1 MIEKNQISR
10 LLING
15 THSEELRLAIL
26 DGYRLE
32 NIYIEQLGQQKK
44 GNIYKGVV
52 TRVEP
57 SLQAAFVEFGA
68 ERQGFLPLKEI
79 SELYFSKAVDNPRQ
93 VNIGD
98 VIKEGQELIVQVEK
112 VERGNK
118 GAALT
123 TLVKIAGSYLV
134 LMVNSSRAGGISRQI
149 DGEERDS
156 LKEIL
161 DRLDLPSGMGIIIR
175 TAGVGK
181 SYEELAWDLDILLR
195 LWQSIQDVSQQAQAP
210 ALIHQESDF
219 VVRALRDFLQ
229 VDTNEIILDV
239 PELYQRAKEHL
250 EKIRPELVDRLKLY
264 EGPLPLFDQYR
275 VEEQVETAFQSSI
288 RLPSGGAI
296 VIQPTEAL
304 VSIDVNSAKDTKG
317 GHIEQTA
324 LNTNREAAVEIARQL
339 RLRDLGGLVVVD
351 FIDMVSQD
359 SQKEVVQVFQQ
370 AIKSDRARV
379 QFGRIS
385 KFGLM
390 EVSRQRLRPSLAEAN
405 QVMCPRCN
413 GQGTIRQVESLA
425 LSIIRQMRQESLS
438 TGVREII
445 AYVPVDVATLLVNE
459 KRAMITDL
467 EQTQRVRIIII
478 PHRYLETPHYKL
490 EKIYRSSSRAQ
501 EENKSSYMHQYEVGG
516 EVQGLKD
523 IGTHHAVEAEVPL
536 IAHTL
541 PEAPKPEGRKKQ
553 GWLKRV
559 LTKLVTDTP
568 EVPQKSTTTAPRQP
582 RQSEG
587 RRPHHGNRNRNSN
600 NANRNNNP
608 NSNNPDSSNPNQQ
621 NQQTRRKHNRHG
633 RNKPRTPGGG
643 NAAGGTGGSG
653 GQRNTA
659 TAAARDDQAT

>member
-1 MIEKNQISR
+1 MTEKNQMNR

-57 SLQAAFVEFGA
+57 SLQAAFVDFGA

-79 SELYFSKAVDNPRQ
+79 SELYFTQAVDNPRQ
-93 VNIGD
+93 VSIGD

-161 DRLDLPSGMGIIIR
+161 DKLDLPEGMGIIIR

-195 LWQSIQDVSQQAQAP
+195 LWQSIQQVSQQVQAP

-229 VDTNEIILDV
+229 VDTSEIILDV

-250 EKIRPELVDRLKLY
+250 EKIRPELVEKLKLY
-264 EGPLPLFDQYR
+264 EGSMPLFDQYK

-288 RLPSGGAI
+288 RLPSGGSI

-304 VSIDVNSAKDTKG
+304 VSIDVNSSKDTKG

-324 LNTNREAAVEIARQL
+324 LNTNREAAIEIARQL

-405 QVMCPRCN
+405 QSMCPRCN

-425 LSIIRQMRQESLS
+425 LSIIRQMRQESLNN
-438 TGVREII
+438 GVREII

-459 KRAMITDL
+459 KRAMIADL
-467 EQTQRVRIIII
+467 EHKQRVRIIII
-478 PHRYLETPHYKL
+478 PHRYLETPHYRI
-490 EKIYRSSSRAQ
+490 EKIYKSSGRG

-523 IGTHHAVEAEVPL
+523 IGTHRATEVETPL
-536 IAHTL
+536 IVHTL

-553 GWLKRV
+553 GWLKR
-559 LTKLVTDTP
+559 LLSKLGSNTSSATPKQATTETKQT
-568 EVPQKSTTTAPRQP
+568 
-582 RQSEG
+582 RQSG
-587 RRPHHGNRNRNSN
+587 DRRPHQGNRNRN
-600 NANRNNNP
+600 RNNN
-608 NSNNPDSSNPNQQ
+608 NDSNPNQQ
-621 NQQTRRKHNRHG
+621 SRRRYHKHG
-633 RNKPRTPGGG
+633 RNKPRTSGGG
-643 NAAGGTGGSG
+643 SNTGSG
-653 GQRNTA
+653 QRTPA
-659 TAAARDDQAT
+659 TTAARED

>member
-1 MIEKNQISR
+1 MNDKKQLNR

-15 THSEELRLAIL
+15 THTEELRLAIVE
-26 DGYRLE
+26 GARLE

-57 SLQAAFVEFGA
+57 SLQADFVDFGS

-79 SELYFSKAVDNPRQ
+79 SERYFSQEVENIRQ
-93 VNIGD
+93 VNIGE

-134 LMVNSSRAGGISRQI
+134 LMVNSSRSGGISRQI
-149 DGEERDS
+149 EGEERDS

-161 DRLDLPSGMGIIIR
+161 DQLPLPQDMGIIIR

-195 LWQSIQDVSQQAQAP
+195 LWQAIQTASSDATPP

-229 VDTNEIILDV
+229 MDTDEIIIDM
-239 PELYQRAKEHL
+239 PDMYQRAKEHL
-250 EKIRPELVDRLKLY
+250 EKIRPELAEKLKLY
-264 EGPLPLFDQYR
+264 QGHIPLFDHYK

-288 RLPSGGAI
+288 RLPSGGSI

-339 RLRDLGGLVVVD
+339 RLRDLGGLVVID
-351 FIDMVSQD
+351 FIDMLSQD
-359 SQKEVVQVFQQ
+359 SQKEVVHVFQQ

-385 KFGLM
+385 KFGLL
-390 EVSRQRLRPSLAEAN
+390 EVSRQRLRPSLTEAN
-405 QVMCPRCN
+405 QILCPRCN

-425 LSIIRQMRQESLS
+425 LSIIRQLRQESLNN
-438 TGVREII
+438 GVREIV
-445 AYVPVDVATLLVNE
+445 AYVPVDVATLLMNE
-459 KRAMITDL
+459 
-467 EQTQRVRIIII
+467 QRHMVMEIEVRQKVRLVII
-478 PHRYLETPHYKL
+478 PHRYLETPHYRL
-490 EKIYRSSSRAQ
+490 EKVYKSSQRGQDESKA
-501 EENKSSYMHQYEVGG
+501 SYMHQYEPSG
-516 EVQGLKD
+516 ELSALKE
-523 IGTHHAVEAEVPL
+523 IAHHHGMEIEIPL
-536 IAHTL
+536 IAHSL
-541 PEAPKPEGRKKQ
+541 PETPKPEGRKQASWMKRLWGKLAANNKVAAKEETNKSGAKKQ
-553 GWLKRV
+553 DR
-559 LTKLVTDTP
+559 
-568 EVPQKSTTTAPRQP
+568 QHSPR
-582 RQSEG
+582 S
-587 RRPHHGNRNRNSN
+587 NSN
-600 NANRNNNP
+600 YKGKN
-608 NSNNPDSSNPNQQ
+608 NQQ
-621 NQQTRRKHNRHG
+621 NQSRRKYHNRQG
-633 RNKPRTPGGG
+633 RNRPRGGQ
-643 NAAGGTGGSG
+643 GGQGGSG
-653 GQRNTA
+653 GGQGNSGGQGGHRNSTQKS
-659 TAAARDDQAT
+659 DSQQIVG

>member
-1 MIEKNQISR
+1 MIEKEITEKKQLSR

-79 SELYFSKAVDNPRQ
+79 SELYFNKAVDNPRQ
-93 VNIGD
+93 VNIGE

-134 LMVNSSRAGGISRQI
+134 LMVNSSRSGGISRQI
-149 DGEERDS
+149 DGDERDS

-161 DRLDLPSGMGIIIR
+161 SQLALPEGMGIIIR

-195 LWQSIQDVSQQAQAP
+195 LWQSIQDVSKQVPAP

-229 VDTNEIILDV
+229 VDTDEIILDV

-250 EKIRPELVDRLKLY
+250 EKIRPELVEKLKLY
-264 EGPLPLFDQYR
+264 ENAMPLFDHYK
-275 VEEQVETAFQSSI
+275 VEEQVETAFQSSV
-288 RLPSGGAI
+288 RLPSGGSI

-304 VSIDVNSAKDTKG
+304 VSIDVNSSKDTKG

-351 FIDMVSQD
+351 FIDMVSQEN
-359 SQKEVVQVFQQ
+359 QKDVVNVFQN

-390 EVSRQRLRPSLAEAN
+390 EISRQRLRPSLAEAN
-405 QVMCPRCN
+405 QGMCPRCN

-425 LSIIRQMRQESLS
+425 LSIIRQMRQESLN
-438 TGVREII
+438 GAVREII
-445 AYVPVDVATLLVNE
+445 AYVPVDVATLLMNE
-459 KRAMITDL
+459 KKAMVADL
-467 EQTQRVRIIII
+467 EVKQQVRIIVI
-478 PHRYLETPHYKL
+478 PHRYLETPHYRI
-490 EKIYRSSSRAQ
+490 EKVYKSSARGQ
-501 EENKSSYMHQYEVGG
+501 EESKSSYMHQYELSG
-516 EVQGLKD
+516 ELQALKD
-523 IGTHHAVEAEVPL
+523 ISVHHGAAVETPL
-536 IAHTL
+536 IVHSL
-541 PEAPKPEGRKKQ
+541 PESPKPQGRQ
-553 GWLKRV
+553 QPSLLKR
-559 LTKLVTDTP
+559 LWSKLFPRTP
-568 EVPQKSTTTAPRQP
+568 AVATPNTASQPVRQQTENRPQHS
-582 RQSEG
+582 G
-587 RRPHHGNRNRNSN
+587 GHRNRNSN
-600 NANRNNNP
+600 NTSGGSGQP
-608 NSNNPDSSNPNQQ
+608 
-621 NQQTRRKHNRHG
+621 RRKYNRHG
-633 RNKPRTPGGG
+633 RSNNRPRTSG
-643 NAAGGTGGSG
+643 AAGTGG
-653 GQRNTA
+653 GQRPPA
-659 TAAARDDQAT
+659 PPRDGQ

>member
-1 MIEKNQISR
+1 
-10 LLING
+10 
-15 THSEELRLAIL
+15 
-26 DGYRLE
+26 
-32 NIYIEQLGQQKK
+32 
-44 GNIYKGVV
+44 
-52 TRVEP
+52 
-57 SLQAAFVEFGA
+57 LQAAFVEFGA

-79 SELYFSKAVDNPRQ
+79 SELYFSKPVDNPRQ

-134 LMVNSSRAGGISRQI
+134 LMVNSSRSGGISRQI

-161 DRLDLPSGMGIIIR
+161 SQLPLPEGMGIIIR

-195 LWQSIQDVSQQAQAP
+195 LWQLIQDVSKQEPAP

-229 VDTNEIILDV
+229 VDTDEIILDV

-250 EKIRPELVDRLKLY
+250 EKIRPELVNKLKLY
-264 EGPLPLFDQYR
+264 ENALPLFDHYK
-275 VEEQVETAFQSSI
+275 VEEQVETAFQSSV
-288 RLPSGGAI
+288 RLPSGGSI

-351 FIDMVSQD
+351 FIDMVS
-359 SQKEVVQVFQQ
+359 SENQKDVVNVFQN

-390 EVSRQRLRPSLAEAN
+390 EISRQRLRPSLAEAN
-405 QVMCPRCN
+405 QGLCPRCN

-425 LSIIRQMRQESLS
+425 LSIIRQMRQESLN
-438 TGVREII
+438 GAVREII
-445 AYVPVDVATLLVNE
+445 AYVPVDVATLLMNE
-459 KRAMITDL
+459 KRAMIADL
-467 EQTQRVRIIII
+467 EAKQQVRIIVI
-478 PHRYLETPHYKL
+478 PHRYLETPHYRI
-490 EKIYRSSSRAQ
+490 EKGYKSSARGG
-501 EENKSSYMHQYEVGG
+501 EEVKSSYMHQYELGG
-516 EVQGLKD
+516 ELQALKD
-523 IGTHHAVEAEVPL
+523 ISMQRGAEVETPL
-536 IAHTL
+536 IVHSL
-541 PEAPKPEGRKKQ
+541 PESPKPQGRKQ
-553 GWLKRV
+553 PNWFERLWN
-559 LTKLVTDTP
+559 KLVARIPSAAKP
-568 EVPQKSTTTAPRQP
+568 ETVSNPPKHAENRPHYSGGQRSRSNNTSGGSGQP
-582 RQSEG
+582 R
-587 RRPHHGNRNRNSN
+587 
-600 NANRNNNP
+600 
-608 NSNNPDSSNPNQQ
+608 
-621 NQQTRRKHNRHG
+621 RKYNRHG
-633 RNKPRTPGGG
+633 RSHNRPRTPG
-643 NAAGGTGGSG
+643 AAGG
-653 GQRNTA
+653 GQRS
-659 TAAARDDQAT
+659 AAAPKEGSQ

>member
-1 MIEKNQISR
+1 MIEKNQVSR

-26 DGYRLE
+26 EGYRLE
-32 NIYIEQLGQQKK
+32 NIYIEQLGHQKK

-57 SLQAAFVEFGA
+57 SLQAAFVDFGA

-79 SELYFSKAVDNPRQ
+79 SELYFTQAVDNPRH
-93 VNIGD
+93 VSIGD

-134 LMVNSSRAGGISRQI
+134 LMVNSARAGGISRQI

-161 DRLDLPSGMGIIIR
+161 DKLDLPKGMGIIIR

-195 LWQSIQDVSQQAQAP
+195 LWQSIQDMSQQVSAP

-229 VDTNEIILDV
+229 IDTNEIILDV

-250 EKIRPELVDRLKLY
+250 EKIRPELVERLKLY
-264 EGPLPLFDQYR
+264 EGSLPLFDHYK
-275 VEEQVETAFQSSI
+275 VEEQVETAFQSSV

-324 LNTNREAAVEIARQL
+324 LNTNREAAIEIARQL

-359 SQKEVVQVFQQ
+359 SQKEVVNVFQQ

-390 EVSRQRLRPSLAEAN
+390 EVSRQRLRPSLAEVN
-405 QVMCPRCN
+405 QVLCPRCN
-413 GQGTIRQVESLA
+413 GQGTIRQVDSLA
-425 LSIIRQMRQESLS
+425 LSIIRQMRQESLGN
-438 TGVREII
+438 GVREII
-445 AYVPVDVATLLVNE
+445 AYVPVDVATLLMNE
-459 KRAMITDL
+459 KRAMIVEL
-467 EQTQRVRIIII
+467 EQKQRVRIVVI
-478 PHRYLETPHYKL
+478 PHRYLETPNYKL
-490 EKIYRSSSRAQ
+490 EKIYKSGGARSQS
-501 EENKSSYMHQYEVGG
+501 EEMKSSYLHQYELSG
-516 EVQGLKD
+516 EVQGLKE
-523 IGTHHAVEAEVPL
+523 IGTHHAGVTEIPL
-536 IAHTL
+536 IAHAL
-541 PEAPKPEGRKKQ
+541 PAAPKPEGRKKE
-553 GWLKRV
+553 GWLKR
-559 LTKLVTDTP
+559 LLHKLGPEEPETP
-568 EVPQKSTTTAPRQP
+568 KNTTGSSRQP
-582 RQSEG
+582 RSNEG
-587 RRPHHGNRNRNSN
+587 RRSHNGNRNRHPHAASGAGNSG
-600 NANRNNNP
+600 NP
-608 NSNNPDSSNPNQQ
+608 QQ
-621 NQQTRRKHNRHG
+621 QPRRHKHNRHG
-633 RNKPRTPGGG
+633 RGKPRTNPA
-643 NAAGGTGGSG
+643 NQNQSASSTVHEE
-653 GQRNTA
+653 
-659 TAAARDDQAT
+659 

>member
-1 MIEKNQISR
+1 MNR

-57 SLQAAFVEFGA
+57 SLQAAFVDFGA

-79 SELYFSKAVDNPRQ
+79 SEFYFTQAVDNPRQ
-93 VNIGD
+93 VSIGD

-161 DRLDLPSGMGIIIR
+161 DRLDLPEGMGIIIR

-195 LWQSIQDVSQQAQAP
+195 LWQSIQQVSQQVQAP

-250 EKIRPELVDRLKLY
+250 EKIRPELVERLKLY
-264 EGPLPLFDQYR
+264 EGPMPLFDQYK
-275 VEEQVETAFQSSI
+275 VEEQVETAFQSSV

-324 LNTNREAAVEIARQL
+324 LNTNREAAIEIARQL
-339 RLRDLGGLVVVD
+339 RLRDLGGLVVID

-405 QVMCPRCN
+405 QGMCPRCN

-425 LSIIRQMRQESLS
+425 LSIIRQMRQESLN

-467 EQTQRVRIIII
+467 EHKQRVRIIII
-478 PHRYLETPHYKL
+478 PHRYLETPHYKI
-490 EKIYRSSSRAQ
+490 EKIYKSSARGQ
-501 EENKSSYMHQYEVGG
+501 EENKSSYMHQYELGG

-523 IGTHHAVEAEVPL
+523 IGTHRATEAEIPL
-536 IAHTL
+536 IEHTL

-553 GWLKRV
+553 GWLKR
-559 LTKLVTDTP
+559 LLNKLSGSASS
-568 EVPQKSTTTAPRQP
+568 VPAKQTASAPKQTRSH
-582 RQSEG
+582 SED
-587 RRPHHGNRNRNSN
+587 RRVHSGNRNRN
-600 NANRNNNP
+600 RNNNN
-608 NSNNPDSSNPNQQ
+608 NSDNNNQQ
-621 NQQTRRKHNRHG
+621 SRRRYHKHG
-633 RNKPRTPGGG
+633 RNKPRASTGANAGG
-643 NAAGGTGGSG
+643 NSG
-653 GQRNTA
+653 GQRTTA
-659 TAAARDDQAT
+659 SATVRED

>member
-1 MIEKNQISR
+1 MTEKTQLNR

-57 SLQAAFVEFGA
+57 SLQAAFVDFGA

-79 SELYFSKAVDNPRQ
+79 SELYFTQAVDNPRQ
-93 VNIGD
+93 VSIGD

-161 DRLDLPSGMGIIIR
+161 DRLDLPEGMGIIIR

-195 LWQSIQDVSQQAQAP
+195 LWQSIQQVSQQVQAP

-229 VDTNEIILDV
+229 VDTSEIILDV

-250 EKIRPELVDRLKLY
+250 EKIRPELVEKLKLY
-264 EGPLPLFDQYR
+264 EGSMPLFDQYK

-324 LNTNREAAVEIARQL
+324 LNTNRLAAIEIARQL

-405 QVMCPRCN
+405 QSMCPRCN

-425 LSIIRQMRQESLS
+425 LSIIRQMRQESLNN
-438 TGVREII
+438 GVREII

-467 EQTQRVRIIII
+467 EHKQRVRIIII
-478 PHRYLETPHYKL
+478 PHRYLETPHYRI
-490 EKIYRSSSRAQ
+490 EKIYKSSGRG
-501 EENKSSYMHQYEVGG
+501 EENKSSYMHQYELGG

-523 IGTHHAVEAEVPL
+523 IGTHRATEVETPL
-536 IAHTL
+536 IVHTL

-553 GWLKRV
+553 GWLKR
-559 LTKLVTDTP
+559 LLSKLGSNTSSATPKQAATETK
-568 EVPQKSTTTAPRQP
+568 QP
-582 RQSEG
+582 RQSG
-587 RRPHHGNRNRNSN
+587 DRRSHHGNRNRN
-600 NANRNNNP
+600 RNNN
-608 NSNNPDSSNPNQQ
+608 NDNNGNTNQQ
-621 NQQTRRKHNRHG
+621 SRRRYHKHG
-633 RNKPRTPGGG
+633 RNKPRTSGGG
-643 NAAGGTGGSG
+643 SNTGGGTGS
-653 GQRNTA
+653 GQRTPA
-659 TAAARDDQAT
+659 TTAARED

>member
-1 MIEKNQISR
+1 MIEKNQVSR

-26 DGYRLE
+26 EGYRLE

-57 SLQAAFVEFGA
+57 SLQAAFVDFGA

-79 SELYFSKAVDNPRQ
+79 SELYFTQAVDNPRH
-93 VNIGD
+93 VSIGD

-134 LMVNSSRAGGISRQI
+134 LMVNSARAGGISRQI

-161 DRLDLPSGMGIIIR
+161 DKLDLPKGMGIIIR

-195 LWQSIQDVSQQAQAP
+195 LWQSIQDVSQQVSAP

-229 VDTNEIILDV
+229 IDTDEIILDV

-250 EKIRPELVDRLKLY
+250 EKIRPELVARLKLY
-264 EGPLPLFDQYR
+264 EGSLPLFDHYK
-275 VEEQVETAFQSSI
+275 VEEQVETAFQSSV

-324 LNTNREAAVEIARQL
+324 LNTNREAAIEIARQL

-359 SQKEVVQVFQQ
+359 SQKEVVNVFQQ

-390 EVSRQRLRPSLAEAN
+390 EVSRQRLRPSLAEVN
-405 QVMCPRCN
+405 QVLCPRCN
-413 GQGTIRQVESLA
+413 GQGTIRQVDSLA
-425 LSIIRQMRQESLS
+425 LSIIRQMRQESLGN
-438 TGVREII
+438 GVREII
-445 AYVPVDVATLLVNE
+445 AYVPVDVATLLMNE
-459 KRAMITDL
+459 KRTMIVEL
-467 EQTQRVRIIII
+467 EQKQRVRIVVI
-478 PHRYLETPHYKL
+478 PHRYLETPNYKL
-490 EKIYRSSSRAQ
+490 EKIYKSGGMRSQS
-501 EENKSSYMHQYEVGG
+501 EEMKSSYLHQYELSG
-516 EVQGLKD
+516 EVQGLKE
-523 IGTHHAVEAEVPL
+523 IGTHHAVITEIPL
-536 IAHTL
+536 IAHAL
-541 PEAPKPEGRKKQ
+541 PATPKPEGRKKE
-553 GWLKRV
+553 GWLKR
-559 LTKLVTDTP
+559 LLHKLGPEEPETATNATD
-568 EVPQKSTTTAPRQP
+568 SSRQP
-582 RQSEG
+582 RSHEG
-587 RRPHHGNRNRNSN
+587 RRSHSGNRNRHHGAGNSGN
-600 NANRNNNP
+600 SGNP
-608 NSNNPDSSNPNQQ
+608 QQ
-621 NQQTRRKHNRHG
+621 PRRHKHNRHG
-633 RNKPRTPGGG
+633 RGKPRS
-643 NAAGGTGGSG
+643 NHANQNQAASSTVHEE
-653 GQRNTA
+653 
-659 TAAARDDQAT
+659 